1 MVPHFGPRADGRA
14 VRAVTVWKYCGPRG
28 TLGYNGRMS
37 MHYDLHTHSLASD
50 GTLSAT
56 ELVRRAVAA
65 GIDVLALT
73 DHDSVDGLA
82 EARQAA
88 AGLPLRLI
96 AGVEVSVTWN
106 GQTVHIVGLNVD
118 PENPEFR
125 AGLQSL
131 QAFRDWRAEEIG
143 RRLAKAGIPDAY
155 AGARR
160 FARGRIVSRT
170 HFAHFL
176 VEQGRARSLRE
187 VFKKFLVRN
196 KPGHVPGEWADLG
209 QAVGWIRAAGGEAV
223 VAHPARYAL
232 TGAKL
237 RRLLGE
243 FKDCGGTA
251 MEVVSGSHTTEDML
265 RMAGVARALD
275 LKASRGSDYHGP
287 ENPWV
292 ELGRIPP
299 LPEGCVPVWQD
310 WALPD
315 LAA

>member
-1 MVPHFGPRADGRA
+1 
-14 VRAVTVWKYCGPRG
+14 
-28 TLGYNGRMS
+28 MS
-37 MHYDLHTHSLASD
+37 LHYDLHAHSRASD

-56 ELVRRAVAA
+56 ELVRRAQAA

-73 DHDSVDGLA
+73 DHDSLDGVA
-82 EARQAA
+82 EARAA
-88 AGLPLRLI
+88 AADLPLHLI

-118 PENPEFR
+118 PDDANLR
-125 AGLQSL
+125 AGLAGL

-143 RRLAKAGIPDAY
+143 RRLAKAGIADAY
-155 AGARR
+155 AGACR
-160 FARGRIVSRT
+160 FASGRIVSRT

-176 VEQGRARSLRE
+176 VESGRAKSLRE

-196 KPGHVPGEWADLG
+196 KPGHVPGEWATLE
-209 QAVGWIRAAGGEAV
+209 QAVAWIRGAGGEAV
-223 VAHPARYAL
+223 VAHPARYSL

-243 FKDCGGTA
+243 FKDCGGSA

-265 RMAGVARALD
+265 RMAGVARALG

-299 LPEGCVPVWQD
+299 LPEGVVPVWQD
-310 WALPD
+310 WD
-315 LAA
+315 LADRDSAIPNLIQ

>member
-1 MVPHFGPRADGRA
+1 
-14 VRAVTVWKYCGPRG
+14 
-28 TLGYNGRMS
+28 MS
-37 MHYDLHTHSLASD
+37 LHYDLHSHSRASD
-50 GTLSAT
+50 GTLSAAD
-56 ELVRRAVAA
+56 LVLRAHAA
-65 GIDVLALT
+65 GIDALALT
-73 DHDSVDGLA
+73 DHDSLDGVA
-82 EARQAA
+82 EARAA
-88 AGLPLRLI
+88 AAELPLRLI

-118 PENPEFR
+118 PGDAGLR
-125 AGLQSL
+125 AGLAGL
-131 QAFRDWRAEEIG
+131 QTFRDWRAEEIG
-143 RRLAKAGIPDAY
+143 RRLAKAGIADAY

-160 FARGRIVSRT
+160 FASGRIVSRT

-176 VEQGRARSLRE
+176 VEQGRAKSLRE

-196 KPGHVPGEWADLG
+196 KPGHVPGEWASLE
-209 QAVGWIRAAGGEAV
+209 QAVAWIRGAGGEAV

-243 FKDCGGTA
+243 FKECGGTA

-265 RMAGVARALD
+265 RMAGVARALG

-287 ENPWV
+287 ENPWI

-299 LPEGCVPVWQD
+299 LPEGCIPVWQD
-310 WALPD
+310 WAD
-315 LAA
+315 LHTDSRITTASQ